1 MQPQCLSASH
11 SRTLTPQILFL
22 SCLIICN
29 WPLELPDLHLHHLK
43 TVSSAS
49 EARNCTL
56 ALALAQEPSRSP
68 AETTM
73 SNATNEL
80 ALAPESFS
88 PLRTCNN
95 KFARV
100 LQNAQLQ
107 SYIRP
112 LLHDFSSGNEIKVCA
127 PRYVLSSLVQEAAMV
142 RLSSCQS

>member
-107 SYIRP
+107 SYIT
-112 LLHDFSSGNEIKVCA
+112 SGRCSMALALEMKIKCA
-127 PRYVLSSLVQEAAMV
+127 HLDTF
-142 RLSSCQS
+142 